1 MNLIQTYKSPEDA
14 KNDEPVVEIVSDD
27 DDFPYVQQKREID
40 FNNLTETAVLYASEL
55 MDMCPESHQNGVK
68 SRIVEIVA
76 QLVDKIQENDA
87 Q

>member
-1 MNLIQTYKSPEDA
+1 MNLIQTYKTPENT

-27 DDFPYVQQKREID
+27 DDSPFVQKRDID

-76 QLVDKIQENDA
+76 
-87 Q
+87 